1 MATWR
6 RVTTAGGTTWTGS
19 RGKVAAITGGA
30 SGIGAGT
37 VRRFV
42 EEGAKVLIADLDQDK
57 GAALAAE
64 LGAAAA
70 FLRTDVSKEEDI
82 AAMVAET
89 TDRFGRIDVLFNNAG
104 FGGALGPIESTTV
117 ADYDLT
123 MDVLLKS
130 VFLGIK
136 HVAPLMKAQG
146 SGSIIST
153 ASVAGI
159 RAGYAPHLYSVA
171 KCAVIHL
178 TKTVALELGEHGI
191 RVNAICPGFIATPLA
206 AGRPDADESQID
218 QMRAAGAVVA
228 GARPGR
234 RAARHRQHGAVPR
247 QRRRRVGHRPGV
259 RRRRR
264 LRGRTA
270 VVALA
275 EVRPHGA
282 PDPPPP
288 PARPLTRRSHSYKTG
303 AVPGRTMAA

>member
-1 MATWR
+1 MDR
-6 RVTTAGGTTWTGS
+6 LE
-19 RGKVAAITGGA
+19 GKVAAITGGA

-42 EEGAKVLIADLDQDK
+42 EEGAKVLIADLDRAK
-57 GAALAAE
+57 GDALAAE
-64 LGAAAA
+64 LGSATV

-153 ASVAGI
+153 ASVAGL

-206 AGRPDADESQID
+206 VGRPDADETQID
-218 QMRAAGAVVA
+218 EMRTAGAAAQVLGRIGEPLDVANMALFLASDDSRWITGQEFVVDGGFAAGPPWSRWPKF
-228 GARPGR
+228 ARIER
-234 RAARHRQHGAVPR
+234 SIRH
-247 QRRRRVGHRPGV
+247 HRP
-259 RRRRR
+259 
-264 LRGRTA
+264 
-270 VVALA
+270 
-275 EVRPHGA
+275 
-282 PDPPPP
+282 PD
-288 PARPLTRRSHSYKTG
+288 R
-303 AVPGRTMAA
+303 

>member
-1 MATWR
+1 MERLT
-6 RVTTAGGTTWTGS
+6 
-19 RGKVAAITGGA
+19 GKVAAITGGA

-42 EEGAKVLIADLDQDK
+42 AEGAEVLIADLDQAR
-57 GAALAAE
+57 GAALASE

-70 FLRTDVSKEEDI
+70 FLRTDVSKEEDV

-130 VFLGIK
+130 VFLGMK

-171 KCAVIHL
+171 KSAVIHL
-178 TKTVALELGEHGI
+178 TRTVALELGEHSV

-218 QMRAAGAVVA
+218 QMRAAGAASQVL
-228 GARPGR
+228 G
-234 RAARHRQHGAVPR
+234 
-247 QRRRRVGHRPGV
+247 RVGEAVDIANMALFLASDESAWITGREFVVDGGFEAGPPWSRWPAFARMERPIRHHRP
-259 RRRRR
+259 
-264 LRGRTA
+264 
-270 VVALA
+270 
-275 EVRPHGA
+275 
-282 PDPPPP
+282 PD
-288 PARPLTRRSHSYKTG
+288 R
-303 AVPGRTMAA
+303 

>member
-1 MATWR
+1 MDR
-6 RVTTAGGTTWTGS
+6 LE
-19 RGKVAAITGGA
+19 GKVAAITGGA

-42 EEGAKVLIADLDQDK
+42 DEGAKVLIADLDQTK
-57 GAALAAE
+57 GDALAAE
-64 LGAAAA
+64 LGPATA
-70 FLRTDVSKEEDI
+70 FLRTDVSKEEDV

-89 TDRFGRIDVLFNNAG
+89 TDRFGHIDVLFNNAG

-136 HVAPLMKAQG
+136 HVTPPMKAQG

-178 TKTVALELGEHGI
+178 TRTVALELGEHGI
-191 RVNAICPGFIATPLA
+191 RVNAICPGFVATPLA
-206 AGRPDADESQID
+206 FGRPDADESQID
-218 QMRAAGAVVA
+218 QMRAAGARSQVL
-228 GARPGR
+228 G
-234 RAARHRQHGAVPR
+234 
-247 QRRRRVGHRPGV
+247 RVGEPLDIANMALFLASDDSTWITGQEFVVDGGFEAGPPWSRWPAFARMERPIRHHRP
-259 RRRRR
+259 
-264 LRGRTA
+264 
-270 VVALA
+270 
-275 EVRPHGA
+275 
-282 PDPPPP
+282 PD
-288 PARPLTRRSHSYKTG
+288 R
-303 AVPGRTMAA
+303 

>member
-1 MATWR
+1 MDR
-6 RVTTAGGTTWTGS
+6 LE
-19 RGKVAAITGGA
+19 GKVAAITGGA

-42 EEGAKVLIADLDQDK
+42 EEGAKVLIADLDQARGD
-57 GAALAAE
+57 ALASE
-64 LGAAAA
+64 LGAATV
-70 FLRTDVSKEEDI
+70 FLRTDVSKEEDV

-153 ASVAGI
+153 ASVAGL

-178 TKTVALELGEHGI
+178 TRTVALELGEHGI

-206 AGRPDADESQID
+206 FGRPDADESQID
-218 QMRAAGAVVA
+218 ELRQAGAASQVLGRIGEPLDVANMALFLASDDSGWITGQEFVVDGGFAAGPPWSRWPEF
-228 GARPGR
+228 ARTVRPI
-234 RAARHRQHGAVPR
+234 RH
-247 QRRRRVGHRPGV
+247 HRP
-259 RRRRR
+259 
-264 LRGRTA
+264 
-270 VVALA
+270 
-275 EVRPHGA
+275 
-282 PDPPPP
+282 PD
-288 PARPLTRRSHSYKTG
+288 R
-303 AVPGRTMAA
+303 

>member
-1 MATWR
+1 MR
-6 RVTTAGGTTWTGS
+6 QDMDRLE
-19 RGKVAAITGGA
+19 GKVAAITGGA

-42 EEGAKVLIADLDQDK
+42 EEGAKVLIDDLDQARGD
-57 GAALAAE
+57 ALASE
-64 LGAAAA
+64 LGAATV
-70 FLRTDVSKEEDI
+70 FLRTDVSKEEDV

-153 ASVAGI
+153 ASVAGL

-178 TKTVALELGEHGI
+178 TRTVALELGEHGI

-206 AGRPDADESQID
+206 FGRPDADESQID
-218 QMRAAGAVVA
+218 ELRQAGAASQVLGRIGEPLDVANMALFLASDDSGWITGQEFVVDGGFAAGPPWSRWPEF
-228 GARPGR
+228 ARTVRPI
-234 RAARHRQHGAVPR
+234 RH
-247 QRRRRVGHRPGV
+247 HRP
-259 RRRRR
+259 
-264 LRGRTA
+264 
-270 VVALA
+270 
-275 EVRPHGA
+275 
-282 PDPPPP
+282 PD
-288 PARPLTRRSHSYKTG
+288 R
-303 AVPGRTMAA
+303 

>member
-1 MATWR
+1 MDR
-6 RVTTAGGTTWTGS
+6 LE
-19 RGKVAAITGGA
+19 GKVAAITGGA

-42 EEGAKVLIADLDQDK
+42 EEGAKVLIADLDEVK
-57 GAALAAE
+57 GDAVAAE
-64 LGAAAA
+64 LGSAAV

-117 ADYDLT
+117 ADFDLT

-136 HVAPLMKAQG
+136 HAAPMMKAQG

-153 ASVAGI
+153 ASVAGL

-206 AGRPDADESQID
+206 VGRPDADETQID
-218 QMRAAGAVVA
+218 EMRTAGAAAQVLGRIGEPLDIANMALFLASDDSRWITGQEFVVDGGFEA
-228 GARPGR
+228 GPPWSRWPEFARIERPI
-234 RAARHRQHGAVPR
+234 RH
-247 QRRRRVGHRPGV
+247 HRP
-259 RRRRR
+259 
-264 LRGRTA
+264 
-270 VVALA
+270 
-275 EVRPHGA
+275 
-282 PDPPPP
+282 PD
-288 PARPLTRRSHSYKTG
+288 R
-303 AVPGRTMAA
+303 

>member
-1 MATWR
+1 MDR
-6 RVTTAGGTTWTGS
+6 LE
-19 RGKVAAITGGA
+19 GKVAAITGGA

-42 EEGAKVLIADLDQDK
+42 EEGAKVLIADLDQAK
-57 GAALAAE
+57 GDALAAE
-64 LGAAAA
+64 LGSATV

-153 ASVAGI
+153 ASVAGL

-171 KCAVIHL
+171 KSAVIHL

-206 AGRPDADESQID
+206 FGRPDADEAQID
-218 QMRAAGAVVA
+218 ELRMSGAAAQVLGRIGEPLDIANMTLFLASDDAQWITGQAFVVDGGFEA
-228 GARPGR
+228 GPPWSRWPKFARTERPI
-234 RAARHRQHGAVPR
+234 RH
-247 QRRRRVGHRPGV
+247 HRP
-259 RRRRR
+259 
-264 LRGRTA
+264 
-270 VVALA
+270 
-275 EVRPHGA
+275 
-282 PDPPPP
+282 PD
-288 PARPLTRRSHSYKTG
+288 R
-303 AVPGRTMAA
+303 

>member
-1 MATWR
+1 MDR
-6 RVTTAGGTTWTGS
+6 LE
-19 RGKVAAITGGA
+19 GKVAAITGGA

-42 EEGAKVLIADLDQDK
+42 EESAKVLIADLDEVK
-57 GAALAAE
+57 GDAVAAE
-64 LGAAAA
+64 LGSAAV

-117 ADYDLT
+117 ADFDLT

-136 HVAPLMKAQG
+136 HAAPMMKAQG

-153 ASVAGI
+153 ASVAGL

-206 AGRPDADESQID
+206 VGRPDADETQID
-218 QMRAAGAVVA
+218 EMRTAGAAAQVLGRIGEPLDIANMALFLASDDSRWITGQEFVVDGGFEA
-228 GARPGR
+228 GPPWSRWPEFARIERPI
-234 RAARHRQHGAVPR
+234 RH
-247 QRRRRVGHRPGV
+247 HRP
-259 RRRRR
+259 
-264 LRGRTA
+264 
-270 VVALA
+270 
-275 EVRPHGA
+275 
-282 PDPPPP
+282 PD
-288 PARPLTRRSHSYKTG
+288 R
-303 AVPGRTMAA
+303 